1 MALAPGVYA
10 VGIVAAGRVAGL
22 AAAVQAE
29 HRLVAAEVDDQAHG
43 GDQPGVEVLSPGIGR
58 DVEGAVVAAGRVGA
72 AVQVAGQGIDAGAL
86 ARRQVGGQFAAV
98 AAPVVAVQLAPLPL
112 LAVAAQAG
120 FQQFRMGYA
129 SALAWILFAIILA
142 LTLVVFRWSDAWVY
156 YEGSRR

>member
-43 GDQPGVEVLSPGIGR
+43 GNQTGVEVLSPGIVR

-72 AVQVAGQGIDAGAL
+72 AVQVVGQGIDAGAL
-86 ARRQVGGQFAAV
+86 AGRQVGGQFAAV
-98 AAPVVAVQLAPLPL
+98 AAPLVALQLAPLPA
-112 LAVAAQAG
+112 LAVAAHAAY
-120 FQQFRMGYA
+120 QQFHGGGQAAREDGWLVF
-129 SALAWILFAIILA
+129 LAGGA
-142 LTLVVFRWSDAWVY
+142 LVV
-156 YEGSRR
+156 